1 MSTQNENTDVKGS
14 NGSEIQQGTPNG
26 TGNAGTGD
34 NGTIGKPVASPGNQQ
49 STPHSSQQAE
59 MPPSQTD
66 DDQYDQGTV
75 KRAP

>member
-1 MSTQNENTDVKGS
+1 MSMQNEDTNVNGS
-14 NGSEIQQGTPNG
+14 NNHLSTPNNA
-26 TGNAGTGD
+26 GNAGTGD
-34 NGTIGKPVASPGNQQ
+34 KSTFGTPTASPGNQQ
-49 STPHSSQQAE
+49 SSPHTSQQAE